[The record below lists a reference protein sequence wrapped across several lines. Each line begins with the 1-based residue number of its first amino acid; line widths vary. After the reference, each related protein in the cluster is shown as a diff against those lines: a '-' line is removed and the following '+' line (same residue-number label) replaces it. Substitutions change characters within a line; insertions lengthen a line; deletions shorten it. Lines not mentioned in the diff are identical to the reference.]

1 MSVEIN
7 LDTLRGSI
15 TDQQYALIMSVF
27 GENFTEKRAAGV
39 GLSHCKP
46 IKQIS
51 HLAEDGTLSDKL
63 NTIIDN
69 ARRLSAHRVP
79 ISAYD
84 VTIRD
89 IELAFNRSK
98 PYGKNTQ
105 GGHSAGDSERNNE
118 TQSAWPLL
126 HAKASDLK
134 VSGTL
139 HAEFLKYCT
148 GVLLYCKWCLLQCRV
163 TEF

>member
-15 TDQQYALIMSVF
+15 TDQQYALIMSIF
-27 GENFTEKRAAGV
+27 GENFTEKRVAGV

-105 GGHSAGDSERNNE
+105 GAHSAGDSERNE

-134 VSGTL
+134 VCALTMLDFSNI
-139 HAEFLKYCT
+139 CT
-148 GVLLYCKWCLLQCRV
+148 GVLVYCKWCLLHCHV
-163 TEF
+163 AEF